1 MERWDAYRVALEAME
16 GRTLVRGD
24 DIPQDCY
31 HLVCEVLVRHRDGS
45 YLLMQR
51 DPRKRF
57 GGQWEATAGG
67 SALQGETPLDCAR
80 RELLEET
87 GIAAGE
93 LRELGRVV
101 CEENRSVY
109 VDFLCLTDWD
119 KQDVRLQ
126 AGETSAYRWASAEE
140 IARMG
145 RDELV
150 TKRMQVF
157 VDELRP

>member
-1 MERWDAYRVALEAME
+1 MTGFVF
-16 GRTLVRGD
+16 LVG
-24 DIPQDCY
+24 
-31 HLVCEVLVRHRDGS
+31 
-45 YLLMQR
+45 
-51 DPRKRF
+51 
-57 GGQWEATAGG
+57 AG
-67 SALQGETPLDCAR
+67 CAR

>member
-1 MERWDAYRVALEAME
+1 M
-16 GRTLVRGD
+16 
-24 DIPQDCY
+24 
-31 HLVCEVLVRHRDGS
+31 
-45 YLLMQR
+45 
-51 DPRKRF
+51 
-57 GGQWEATAGG
+57 
-67 SALQGETPLDCAR
+67 
-80 RELLEET
+80 
-87 GIAAGE
+87 
-93 LRELGRVV
+93 V

-119 KQDVRLQ
+119 KQGVRLQ

>member
-1 MERWDAYRVALEAME
+1 MERWDAYRVALEPME

-67 SALQGETPLDCAR
+67 SALQGETPLECAR

-87 GIAAGE
+87 GIAGGE

-126 AGETSAYRWASAEE
+126 AGETSAFRWAFAEE

>member
-1 MERWDAYRVALEAME
+1 
-16 GRTLVRGD
+16 
-24 DIPQDCY
+24 
-31 HLVCEVLVRHRDGS
+31 
-45 YLLMQR
+45 MQR
-51 DPRKRF
+51 DPRQAALAASGRPRP
-57 GGQWEATAGG
+57 GG

-126 AGETSAYRWASAEE
+126 AGETSAFRWAFAEE

-145 RDELV
+145 QGRAGHQAHAGLCGRAAPLK
-150 TKRMQVF
+150 TPQAPGRNLPAGGLGMSKRREARGFPRASLLAV
-157 VDELRP
+157 LTS

>member
-1 MERWDAYRVALEAME
+1 MERWDAYRVALEPME

-67 SALQGETPLDCAR
+67 SALQVETPAGLR
-80 RELLEET
+80 PP
-87 GIAAGE
+87 GAAGGDGH
-93 LRELGRVV
+93 RRRGA
-101 CEENRSVY
+101 
-109 VDFLCLTDWD
+109 
-119 KQDVRLQ
+119 
-126 AGETSAYRWASAEE
+126 AGTWPR
-140 IARMG
+140 G
-145 RDELV
+145 L
-150 TKRMQVF
+150 
-157 VDELRP
+157 